1 MIKYPDISVQLST
14 EDGNAYSIMARV
26 TTAMRRAGIPKK
38 KQDEYQKEAMAG
50 DYDNLIQVTM
60 RWVEVA

>member
-26 TTAMRRAGIPKK
+26 TTAMRRAGIPKQ
-38 KQDEYQKEAMAG
+38 KQDEYRRKQW
-50 DYDNLIQVTM
+50 QVITTT
-60 RWVEVA
+60 

>member
-1 MIKYPDISVQLST
+1 MIKYPDISVQLSN
-14 EDGNAYSIMARV
+14 EDGNAFSIMARV
-26 TTAMRRAGIPKK
+26 TTAMRRAGIPKQ
-38 KQDEYQKEAMAG
+38 KQEEYQKEASAG